1 MIKMYDASSTSRE
14 QALFER
20 LVACCVRAVA
30 ISGSLPNPRGTK
42 VKVWGG
48 ALSIASASLP
58 TAWKETNASHME
70 EPMLQSFLGGSTSL
84 ACPGLQG

>member
-14 QALFER
+14 QAFFER
-20 LVACCVRAVA
+20 LVACCMRAVA
-30 ISGSLPNPRGTK
+30 HGSLPNPRGTK